1 MGEWSGDVMSQ
12 SSRGGAT
19 IGFLLG
25 FVIAALLAAV
35 AWFVF
40 RPNARAIR
48 IDTSRPSV
56 VSQIQRLQRLETVVF
71 GMDKIVVGERES
83 KYLPK
88 FFAGDRL
95 LLIVFGEVTAGID
108 LNKVQIG
115 DVDVDPEGPAIR
127 LKIPPPEIF
136 STRVDNE
143 RTRVYSRE
151 TGLFSSVDP
160 DLETDVRREAER
172 QVREG
177 AVEGGII
184 DTARS
189 NARETLTAFLQ
200 GLGFAQVTV
209 E

>member
-1 MGEWSGDVMSQ
+1 MPSG
-12 SSRGGAT
+12 SRLV
-19 IGFLLG
+19 GFLLG
-25 FVIAALLAAV
+25 FMTAALLITVTWWVSSTRSSRLVRVDA
-35 AWFVF
+35 
-40 RPNARAIR
+40 
-48 IDTSRPSV
+48 SRPSV

-88 FFAGDRL
+88 FLAGDRL

-108 LNKVQIG
+108 LGRVQLG
-115 DVDVDPEGPAIR
+115 DVDVDPEGPTIR
-127 LKIPPPEIF
+127 LKMPAPEIF
-136 STRVDNE
+136 SARLDNE

-172 QVREG
+172 QVRQS
-177 AVEGGII
+177 ALEGGIME
-184 DTARS
+184 TATT
-189 NARETLTAFLQ
+189 NARATLTSFLQ
-200 GLGFAQVTV
+200 GLGFVQVTV

>member
-1 MGEWSGDVMSQ
+1 MPSG
-12 SSRGGAT
+12 SRLV
-19 IGFLLG
+19 GFLLG
-25 FVIAALLAAV
+25 FMTAALLV
-35 AWFVF
+35 TIGWWVSSS
-40 RPNARAIR
+40 RSSR
-48 IDTSRPSV
+48 IVRVDASRPSV
-56 VSQIQRLQRLETVVF
+56 VSQIQKLQRLETVVF

-88 FFAGDRL
+88 FLAGDRL

-108 LNKVQIG
+108 LSGVQVG

-127 LKIPPPEIF
+127 LKVPAPEIF
-136 STRVDNE
+136 STRLDNE

-151 TGLFSSVDP
+151 TGLFSRVDP

-172 QVREG
+172 QVRQA
-177 AVEGGII
+177 AVESGIM
-184 DTARS
+184 DTAKT
-189 NARETLTAFLQ
+189 NARTTLTSFLQ

>member
-1 MGEWSGDVMSQ
+1 VLTPRSI
-12 SSRGGAT
+12 RGGAT

-25 FVIAALLAAV
+25 FVIAALLGVLTWLA
-35 AWFVF
+35 F
-40 RPNARAIR
+40 RSGSRAPR
-48 IDTSRPSV
+48 IDASRPAV

-71 GMDKIVVGERES
+71 GMDKIVAGERES

-88 FFAGDRL
+88 FLAGDRL

-127 LKIPPPEIF
+127 LRIPEPEIF
-136 STRVDNE
+136 SSRLDNDK
-143 RTRVYSRE
+143 TRVYSRE
-151 TGLFSSVDP
+151 TGLFSSLDP
-160 DLETDVRREAER
+160 QLETDVRREAER
-172 QVREG
+172 QVRQA

-184 DTARS
+184 DPAKT

>member
-1 MGEWSGDVMSQ
+1 MSQ
-12 SSRGGAT
+12 STRGGAT

-25 FVIAALLAAV
+25 FIIAALLATM
-35 AWFVF
+35 AWWIF
-40 RPNARAIR
+40 ARDSRAAR
-48 IDTSRPSV
+48 IDTSRPAV
-56 VSQIQRLQRLETVVF
+56 VNQIQRLQRLETVVF
-71 GMDKIVVGERES
+71 GMDKIVAGERES

-88 FFAGDRL
+88 FLAGDRL

-108 LNKVQIG
+108 LGRVQVG
-115 DVDVDPEGPAIR
+115 DVEVDPEGPAIR
-127 LKIPPPEIF
+127 LKIPAPEIF
-136 STRVDNE
+136 STRLDNE
-143 RTRVYSRE
+143 RTRGYSRE

-172 QVREG
+172 QVRQA
-177 AVEGGII
+177 AVESGII
-184 DTARS
+184 DTARG

>member
-1 MGEWSGDVMSQ
+1 MTNVIHRPGRPE
-12 SSRGGAT
+12 RGGAT
-19 IGFLLG
+19 IGFVLG
-25 FVIAALLAAV
+25 FVIAALLGV
-35 AWFVF
+35 LAWFVF
-40 RPNARAIR
+40 RSNPRAVR
-48 IDTSRPSV
+48 IDTSRPAV

-88 FFAGDRL
+88 FLAGDRL

-108 LNKVQIG
+108 LDKVQIG

-136 STRVDNE
+136 STRLDNE

-151 TGLFSSVDP
+151 TGLFSRVDP

-172 QVREG
+172 QVRQS

-184 DTARS
+184 DTAKT
-189 NARETLTAFLQ
+189 NGRETLTAFLQ